1 MENGGRTTVPSTY
14 EPNKQLAIWIKRQR
28 RQYKFMMDD
37 NGKNHTMTPYRLKR
51 LNSVNFSW
59 DGRKRERG
67 RAAGRDDCTVIDT
80 KVNKKAKLVKEQPKQ
95 NLRRSMTN
103 TNEMKKPARIL
114 PCKPA
119 TVAAVQAAKA
129 STLSGRATTTW
140 RRSKSSKAVVLKSN
154 IPIMAF
160 SANNDDT
167 IVLNANED
175 EEIDENVLNTDDDD
189 DDNYDDNEDDEDIPN
204 SNDDDDLDHADEVYD
219 DVLSTNNDYDDA
231 DNDNHNDEIDDDNDS
246 IVI

>member
-1 MENGGRTTVPSTY
+1 MENGGRTTVPSNY
-14 EPNKQLAIWIKRQR
+14 EPNKQLSIWIKRQR

-67 RAAGRDDCTVIDT
+67 GVAGRDDCTVLYT
-80 KVNKKAKLVKEQPKQ
+80 KVNKKAKLVKEPPKT
-95 NLRRSMTN
+95 NLRRSRPN

-114 PCKPA
+114 PYKPA
-119 TVAAVQAAKA
+119 TTVA
-129 STLSGRATTTW
+129 
-140 RRSKSSKAVVLKSN
+140 SKAVVPKSN

-160 SANNDDT
+160 SAHNDDT

-175 EEIDENVLNTDDDD
+175 EKIDKYVLNTDDDE
-189 DDNYDDNEDDEDIPN
+189 DDNDDGNEDDEDVPN
-204 SNDDDDLDHADEVYD
+204 SNDDDDHDHADGVYD
-219 DVLSTNNDYDDA
+219 DVLSTDNDYDDA
-231 DNDNHNDEIDDDNDS
+231 DTNNHNDEKDDDDDS